1 MTSME
6 TDVLCEACD
15 ILYPFMHPSSLVSK
29 YNQRYRQNATARSP
43 PGSILP
49 TTKDRSSTSRYSHS
63 MCKHEF
69 NVKLAICS
77 IHLCIH
83 HHLDRNTEQDMD
95 WMVPRLLH
103 DDALLL
109 VAYQLTMSSLPTIF
123 IQPMQTCIQHEAVGL
138 LYPFVHSVSP
148 VFKYEQR
155 YGSNSLQAT
164 TRAHHCSTPTNN
176 NNVHHTQKYS

>member
-1 MTSME
+1 MMFYVKLAIHSIHS
-6 TDVLCEACD
+6 C
-15 ILYPFMHPSSLVSK
+15 IHHHLYP
-29 YNQRYRQNATARSP
+29 NTARDTDRMVSRLLHA
-43 PGSILP
+43 GSILLP
-49 TTKDRSSTSRYSHS
+49 TKDRSPTPRRYSHS

-83 HHLDRNTEQDMD
+83 HHLDRITEKDMD
-95 WMVPRLLH
+95 WMVCRLLH
-103 DDALLL
+103 ALL
-109 VAYQLTMSSLPTIF
+109 VAYQLIMSSLPTIF

-148 VFKYEQR
+148 VFKYKQR

-164 TRAHHCSTPTNN
+164 TRAHCSTPTNGDR
-176 NNVHHTQKYS
+176 HTQQYS

>member
-1 MTSME
+1 MSME
-6 TDVLCEACD
+6 TDDDVLREAGD
-15 ILYPFMHPSSLVSK
+15 PLYPFMHPPSLISK
-29 YNQRYRQNATARSP
+29 YSQRYRQNGLQATAR
-43 PGSILP
+43 ILLP
-49 TTKDRSSTSRYSHS
+49 TKDRSPTPRRYSHS

-83 HHLDRNTEQDMD
+83 HHLDRITEKDMD
-95 WMVPRLLH
+95 WMVCRLLH
-103 DDALLL
+103 ALL

-148 VFKYEQR
+148 VFKYKQR

-164 TRAHHCSTPTNN
+164 TRAHCSTPTNGDR
-176 NNVHHTQKYS
+176 HTQQYS